1 MIKKILP
8 FVLIITVLVSAMI
21 TPVSATSGSSV
32 NILDFASLPNG
43 QNTFAVKGKA
53 TAKYSLA
60 NTLQSVRTYYVDIVF
75 VSTGIAISS
84 IVINRDG
91 SNDFNGTITQL
102 APSLYRVTCD
112 MGGLVAKTF
121 NLKFSNNGSSYS
133 YITILSFDVHSIP
146 SNRVGIGATVTA
158 VPGNEVIKQPGYS
171 CQVQTQPVVADKYA
185 TSYVNITVSES
196 YWKDFDYIDLDGR
209 ISCYNI
215 NSISVLSSNGTFIP
229 LVHNFINTGLID
241 NEETTR
247 ANFYYSCRVDLTSL
261 DKSAISGNLQIR
273 FSIEEYNSSLFSLY
287 NLAGIVIGEP
297 VDVQATWYQI
307 LFRSI
312 EKGFDDIYLLLRDTY
327 FSLSNWFD
335 NLFAKFDSLIQSLVP
350 SSVDNNVTNDI
361 QQSDNALGDLS
372 NDIDSLSPTVDAGSI
387 DVDIGGYVDPDSSTQ
402 ANNILISITSQ
413 SFVQTM
419 FLILA
424 SFSLI
429 GYIFFG
435 KR

>member
-8 FVLIITVLVSAMI
+8 FFLIVTILVSVMI
-21 TPVSATSGSSV
+21 TPVFATSGSSV
-32 NILDFASLPNG
+32 NILDFVTLNNG
-43 QNTFAVKGKA
+43 QNTFAVKGR
-53 TAKYSLA
+53 TSVQYSLT
-60 NTLQSVRTYYVDIVF
+60 NTLNSVRAYYVDIVF
-75 VSTGIAISS
+75 ISTGIAISS

-121 NLKFSNNGSSYS
+121 NLKFANNGSSYS
-133 YITILSFDVHSIP
+133 YITLLSFDVHSIP

-171 CQVQTQPVVADKYA
+171 CQVQTQPVVANNFA

-215 NSISVLSSNGTFIP
+215 NSISVLSPDGSFISFE
-229 LVHNFINTGLID
+229 HNFINTGLID
-241 NEETTR
+241 SEESTR

-261 DKSAISGNLQIR
+261 DKSSISGNLQIR

-287 NLAGIVIGEP
+287 NLDGVVIGEP

-312 EKGFDDIYLLLRDTY
+312 EKGFDDIYTRLRDTY
-327 FSLSNWFD
+327 YALSGWFD
-335 NLFAKFDSLIQSLVP
+335 NLFTKFDSLIQSLIP
-350 SSVDNNVTNDI
+350 SSVDDTVTNDI

-372 NDIDSLSPTVDAGSI
+372 NDINSLSPTVDPGSI
-387 DVDIGGYVDPDSSTQ
+387 DVDIGGYVDSDSSTK

-413 SFVQTM
+413 SIPQTM